1 MPRTPPS
8 LSTRPPPRSARGTV
22 LVVALIFMA
31 LLALGL
37 TSYLNLNLQNTRLA
51 HRSYQQNAGFHLAEA
66 GAEEALWS
74 FNRAQAGEAG
84 AWAGWTARGAAALRR
99 IDGFDF
105 GANLAGS
112 VKVYVTTTNPA
123 RGVRPVVVA
132 ESVLRAPNQPP
143 VSRLIEVTLSRRS
156 YFSQGLVAKER
167 IIFSGSVS
175 SVDSWNS
182 DPDNDP
188 ATPPVPYSAG
198 VRNDRGSVATASV
211 ENTAALVNHASI
223 WGTVAT
229 GGGVPQVGSNGSI
242 RGADSPPGVRIDPA
256 RVTTDFTADF
266 PVITAPVEG
275 TVLAGVGATLG
286 TAGAATRWRTP
297 GIVLRGN
304 DTLTILGDVTL
315 VLMAGTGTQALSMT
329 GNAQLIIP
337 EGSSLTLYA
346 EGDIQIAGNGLL
358 NANARPG
365 TFRLWGTNTSLAG
378 QSIDLAGNGA
388 LKAAVYAPN
397 ATVKIN
403 GNGDMMGS
411 LVAREIRFTGN
422 AAFHYDESLAVEEAD
437 APFGVVR
444 WRELTSAAER
454 AAWSTQLA
462 GW

>member
-1 MPRTPPS
+1 MTRSTPS
-8 LSTRPPPRSARGTV
+8 RPARLLPRSARGTV

-74 FNRAQAGEAG
+74 FNRAQAGETD
-84 AWAGWTARGAAALRR
+84 AWSGWTTRGAAALRR
-99 IDGFDF
+99 IEGFDF

-123 RGVRPVVVA
+123 KGVRPVVVA
-132 ESVLRAPNQPP
+132 ESILQAPGQPP
-143 VSRLIEVTLSRRS
+143 ASRLIEVTLNRRS
-156 YFSQGLVAKER
+156 FFAQGLVAKDR
-167 IIFSGSVS
+167 ITFSGSVS

-188 ATPPVPYSAG
+188 STPPVPYSTG

-211 ENTAALVNHASI
+211 ESTAALVNHASI

-242 RGADSPPGVRIDPA
+242 RGTDSPSGVQIDPA
-256 RVTTDFTADF
+256 RVTTDFIADF
-266 PVITAPVEG
+266 PAIAAPIEG
-275 TVLAGVGATLG
+275 TVLASVGATLG
-286 TAGAATRWRTP
+286 TAGTATKWRTP
-297 GIVLRGN
+297 GIVLRGS

-358 NANARPG
+358 NANDRPG

-378 QSIDLAGNGA
+378 QSFDLAGNGA
-388 LKAAVYAPN
+388 LKAVVYAPN
-397 ATVKIN
+397 ADLKIN

-422 AAFHYDESLAVEEAD
+422 AAFHYDESLGDEGAD

-454 AAWSTQLA
+454 AVWSTPLA